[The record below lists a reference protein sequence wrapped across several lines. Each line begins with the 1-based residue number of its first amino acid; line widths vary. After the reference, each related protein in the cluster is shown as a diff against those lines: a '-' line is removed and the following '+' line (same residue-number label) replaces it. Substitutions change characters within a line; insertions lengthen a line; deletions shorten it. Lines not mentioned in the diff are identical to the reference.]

1 MKWYRLLCLILSLL
15 LLSSCT
21 FTKQEPTEPTQGAP
35 SHSLAAYTMWIG
47 HPMQEVENALGNAET
62 VDFMGLTFSR
72 LLLSEEDFFSGVEL
86 TCQLNDTAGKVAD
99 TVWNLTQEMDGEY
112 MAVDTSH
119 QNMYSDT
126 EQFANME
133 KEEYLG
139 NLEKA
144 LELRGAYV
152 FDVSWMLLLK
162 FQTDES
168 RALLERMGERVLEET
183 EQLYKDSGIDYVWSV
198 KKQLDLTL
206 QVTIWNA
213 NRADVKVTCKALAE
227 PAAGMDMDVEDRGDR
242 FKKFFKV
249 SYERL
254 LAQQN
259 LCVLGYSFRT
269 AQNYK
274 AKTWEEI
281 YRHGDD
287 FLYIVDSNNS
297 QTIYLQTDG
306 IQYKTVYRHGAYS
319 PWEVLTNPIA
329 HPLPWVDTEADI
341 VDRSYDGGGYT
352 GNIYQNIFEASPNLE
367 YDGMK
372 ADFWTRA
379 NSIYKA
385 EYIKTEEV
393 VVSGDYVTTE
403 YRRVLDISV
412 VTEQEAAAAIE
423 KYKAMLP

>member
-1 MKWYRLLCLILSLL
+1 MKWYRLLCLIVSLL
-15 LLSSCT
+15 LLSSCAIA
-21 FTKQEPTEPTQGAP
+21 KQEPTEATQGEH
-35 SHSLAAYTMWIG
+35 SHSLAAYTRWIG
-47 HPMQEVENALGNAET
+47 HPMQDAENALGNGEAAE
-62 VDFMGLTFSR
+62 FMGLTFSR
-72 LLLSEEDFFSGVEL
+72 LLLTDDEFFSGVEL

-99 TVWNLTQEMDGEY
+99 TVWDLAQGMDREY
-112 MAVDTSH
+112 IVVDTSH
-119 QNMYSDT
+119 QNMYADA
-126 EQFANME
+126 EQFVNME
-133 KEEYLG
+133 KEEYLK

-152 FDVSWMLLLK
+152 FDVSWSLLAN

-183 EQLYKDSGIDYVWSV
+183 EQLYKDSAIDCVWSV

-206 QVTIWNA
+206 QVTIWDA

-227 PAAGMDMDVEDRGDR
+227 PAAGMDTEVEDRGDR
-242 FKKFFKV
+242 FIKFFKV

-254 LAQQN
+254 LAEQN

-287 FLYIVDSNNS
+287 FLYIVDSYNS

-306 IQYKTVYRHGAYS
+306 IQYRTVYRHGEYS

-329 HPLPWVDTEADI
+329 HPLPWVDTEPDI
-341 VDRSYDGGGYT
+341 VDHSYTGGGYG
-352 GNIYQNIFEASPNLE
+352 GNIYHNIFEASPNLE
-367 YDGMK
+367 YDGIK

-379 NSIYKA
+379 NTIYKA
-385 EYIKTEEV
+385 EYTKTEEV
-393 VVSGDYVTTE
+393 VISGDYVTTD
-403 YRRVLDISV
+403 YRRVLDI
-412 VTEQEAAAAIE
+412 TIIPEQEAAAAIE
-423 KYKAMLP
+423 KYKALLP